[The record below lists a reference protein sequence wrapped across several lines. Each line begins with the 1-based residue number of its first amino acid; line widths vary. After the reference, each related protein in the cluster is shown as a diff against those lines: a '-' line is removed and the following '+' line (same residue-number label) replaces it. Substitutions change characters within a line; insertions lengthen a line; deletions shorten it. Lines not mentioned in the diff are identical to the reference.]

1 MSRSRFLGLFAL
13 PVLVASATAFPLD
26 VSSDF
31 DAAIDLWSRG
41 RKQEALDAMR
51 RMLASDPEPAEV
63 FQVYLAADSDTLA
76 DFMAEGDEYTQVAM
90 RFIER
95 ASLGRAELRDD
106 EGSIRSLVREYMGAT
121 TTADRLSA
129 LSRISA
135 QHGEYAVPMFVN
147 VLGDDS
153 DPERVTDAMLA
164 VQTMGPAAVQPLL
177 AALASENDFQR
188 RNVVMALGN
197 IADPRAGAALLMHAT
212 ADASETI
219 RAAAAA
225 GAERCGAAGDPAAL
239 FLQLGDDYHHR
250 RASVLRDLDY
260 SDVVWSWGDGVLVAN
275 ESPRAIYNNVLAKGA
290 FYHALGLAPDSQDA
304 VAGIARESVDIQS
317 KLAALEGAGAD
328 VGSHLEAANEGML
341 AVMSAGTAALDRALN
356 MSVASGDSA
365 TGGRIAAVLGEIASA
380 PTDGLNAA
388 LIGGGASMAGEAA
401 VALGFIAARTNT
413 AVSGDVV
420 AELGTAVGRRV
431 VKLAVII
438 DGDAQRASD
447 LIAALDGQGVL
458 AQHAGSAAQGLV
470 MLGQLGGIDTVLV
483 GDDLPDL
490 TTDAVISRVRQNPA
504 FEGTPTYLL
513 TADEDLADAY
523 GDRIQGSF
531 AGADGIDALSE
542 VFEARLDENRARADA
557 LAESAAKALRMLG
570 WRGNSDLSGAVAGL
584 AAATEGRRDGI
595 AVPALHTIGLIG
607 DASHVDVALA
617 VLSNG
622 DASDESRIAAA
633 EAVGMIGGRI
643 DLAAT
648 VSSAM
653 REVMDSDASLELRTA
668 TAKSLGHMNLGA
680 ESRAGVLE
688 SVRSRVGA
696 Q

>member
-13 PVLVASATAFPLD
+13 PVLVASAAAFPLD

-51 RMLASDPEPAEV
+51 RMLASDPDPSEV
-63 FQVYLAADSDTLA
+63 YQVYLSADSDTLA
-76 DFMAEGDEYTQVAM
+76 DFMAEGDAYTQTAM

-95 ASLGRAELRDD
+95 ASLGRTALQND
-106 EGSIRSLVREYMGAT
+106 ESSIRSLVREYFAAS

-129 LSRISA
+129 LARIDA

-147 VLGDDS
+147 AIGNGDD
-153 DPERVTDAMLA
+153 PQRVIDAMLA
-164 VQTMGPAAVQPLL
+164 IQSMGPVAIQPLL
-177 AALASENDFQR
+177 VALASDNEFQR
-188 RNVVMALGN
+188 KNVVLALGN
-197 IADPRAGAALLMHAT
+197 IGDPRAGAALLMHAS

-225 GAERCGAAGDPAAL
+225 GAERCGAAGDASAL
-239 FLQLGDDYHHR
+239 FLQLGNDYHHR
-250 RASVLRDLDY
+250 RASVLRDIDY
-260 SDVVWSWGDGVLVAN
+260 SDVIWTWNGTTLEAN
-275 ESPRAIYNNVLAKGA
+275 ESPKAIYNNVLAKGA

-304 VAGIARESVDIQS
+304 VAGIARESVDIQA
-317 KLAALEGAGAD
+317 KLASLDAAGMD

-341 AVMSAGTAALDRALN
+341 AVMSAGTEALDRALS

-365 TGGRIAAVLGEIASA
+365 TGSRIAAVLGEIASA
-380 PTDGLNAA
+380 PTEGLNAA
-388 LIGGGASMAGEAA
+388 LVGGGASMSGQAA
-401 VALGFIAARTNT
+401 VSLSFIAARSNT
-413 AVSGDVV
+413 AVSGEIVS
-420 AELGTAVGRRV
+420 ALGTAVGRRV

-438 DGDAQRASD
+438 DGDAQRAAD
-447 LIAALDGQGVL
+447 MVTALDGQGVL
-458 AQHAGSAAQGLV
+458 AQHAGSGAQGLV
-470 MLGQLGGIDTVLV
+470 MLGQLSGIDTILV

-490 TTDAVISRVRQNPA
+490 TTDAVIARVRQNPA
-504 FEGTPTYLL
+504 FGSTPTFLL

-542 VFEARLDENRARADA
+542 VFEASLDDNRARADA
-557 LAESAAKALRMLG
+557 LAQSAAEALRVLG
-570 WRGNSDLSGAVAGL
+570 WRGISDLSGAVEGL
-584 AAATEGRRDGI
+584 AAATNGRRDGI

-643 DLAAT
+643 DLAAA

-653 REVMDSDASLELRTA
+653 RDIMDSDASLELRTA
-668 TAKSLGHMNLGA
+668 IAKALGHMNLGA